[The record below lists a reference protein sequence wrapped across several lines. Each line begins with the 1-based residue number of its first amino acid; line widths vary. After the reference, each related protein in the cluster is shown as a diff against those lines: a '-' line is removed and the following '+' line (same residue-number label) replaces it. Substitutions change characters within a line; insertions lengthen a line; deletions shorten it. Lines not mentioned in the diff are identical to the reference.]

1 MDSRFYGFV
10 FEKNSLLVSQNV
22 LMIFKLCLGM
32 AAGKVRLYCMNV
44 VGFPGVCGVSVCLV
58 VWFFSFHDYFIWL

>member
-58 VWFFSFHDYFIWL
+58 VCFFSFHDYFIWL